1 MNSTAHVNDGVCGRM
16 PGMVLR
22 AELER
27 DEDGRRPGARCSR
40 MPGLPVHFR
49 GSSAMPK
56 RGWNSIS
63 TVNNPKPKTN

>member
-1 MNSTAHVNDGVCGRM
+1 MNSTAHVDDGVRGRM

-27 DEDGRRPGARCSR
+27 DDDGRRLGARRSR

-49 GSSAMPK
+49 GSSTRPK
-56 RGWNSIS
+56 RGWNPIS
-63 TVNNPKPKTN
+63 TVNNSKPKTN